1 MTPILARPS
10 DQPVSTNMHRSGRSC
25 LVQDSTAFRGAGS
38 ADTAVLIEGICEGN
52 LVVYLVTRTGR
63 DLSLMTPSL
72 PSSSLLRLDGKARC
86 LSPYLP
92 ERVLELTKTVNECY
106 GLVWPLDSLS

>member
-1 MTPILARPS
+1 MTPILSRPS
-10 DQPVSTNMHRSGRSC
+10 GQPVSTNMRRSGRSC
-25 LVQDSTAFRGAGS
+25 LVQESTAFRGAGS

-72 PSSSLLRLDGKARC
+72 PSSASMVRHAVSALIYP
-86 LSPYLP
+86 S
-92 ERVLELTKTVNECY
+92 ERWNLQRQ
-106 GLVWPLDSLS
+106 

>member
-1 MTPILARPS
+1 MTPILSRPS
-10 DQPVSTNMHRSGRSC
+10 DQPVSTNMRRSWRSC
-25 LVQDSTAFRGAGS
+25 LVQDLTAFRGAGS

-72 PSSSLLRLDGKARC
+72 PSSAGTLSQPLSTRASAGTYKDSERTLR
-86 LSPYLP
+86 
-92 ERVLELTKTVNECY
+92 V
-106 GLVWPLDSLS
+106 GLAP